1 MSNIRT
7 MVRSAYDLQKL
18 RIQMG
23 NRITMQF
30 KAKLGQEP
38 STSEDELSGDAQ
50 EVLALL
56 RLSYNRITDGIA
68 KGKAGK
74 KVKFV
79 GDELIDSYTEYCLME
94 QYIEV
99 EQAEAHQFKRLG
111 KALEDYPIYTEFLQH
126 VKGIGPA
133 MAGVLISEFD
143 IHKSKYAS
151 SMWKYAGLD
160 VKPDGRGASRKAGHL
175 IDVEYTAK
183 DGTIKTKKSLGYNA
197 WLKTKLIGVLATSF
211 LRTKSCPYRVVYD
224 NYKHRLENHP
234 KWKDVT
240 KGHRH
245 AAAMRYMVKRF
256 LVDLY
261 KNWRAIE
268 GLPVHPEY
276 AEAKLGLF
284 HGKDSEA
291 A

>member
-1 MSNIRT
+1 MSNIKT

-30 KAKLGQEP
+30 KVKLGQAP
-38 STSEDELSGDAQ
+38 SESEDELDEDAK
-50 EVLALL
+50 EILATL
-56 RLSYNRITDGIA
+56 RLSYNRITDGVADNKMLA
-68 KGKAGK
+68 KA
-74 KVKFV
+74 KFR
-79 GDELIDSYTEYCLME
+79 GDGVIDSYTEYCLVE
-94 QYIEV
+94 QYLEV
-99 EQAEAHQFKRLG
+99 ERAETHQFKRLG
-111 KALEDYPIYTEFLQH
+111 KALEDYPIYTEFLQN

-175 IDVEYTAK
+175 IDVEYKAA

-211 LRTKSCPYRVVYD
+211 LRTRDCPYRVVYD
-224 NYKHRLENHP
+224 NYKHRLQNHP
-234 KWKDVT
+234 KWAEAS
-240 KGHRH
+240 KGHIH
-245 AAAMRYMVKRF
+245 AASMRYMVKIF
-256 LVDLY
+256 LIDLY
-261 KNWRAIE
+261 TNWRKIE
-268 GLPVHPEY
+268 GLSVHPPY
-276 AEAKLGLF
+276 HEAKLGLK
-284 HGKDSEA
+284 HEA